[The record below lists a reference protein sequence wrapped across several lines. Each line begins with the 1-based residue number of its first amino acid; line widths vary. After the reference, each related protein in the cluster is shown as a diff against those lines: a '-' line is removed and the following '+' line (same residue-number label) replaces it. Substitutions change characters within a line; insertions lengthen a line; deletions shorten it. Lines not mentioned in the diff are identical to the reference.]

1 MQIETRYGKVY
12 LTHHAADRWVERTGR
27 SLEEL
32 VAAIRC
38 SVRPT
43 KQQLN
48 RINKRTRGKELKRV
62 LECDVAYFILCKQV
76 IVTVYQKGKHMQNEL
91 QRSFTTPHSYSAIE
105 REIEMAEAL
114 IENDG
119 TAFPECSFEDGYI
132 AALKFVLN
140 REGSNVREEYEDMM
154 NEHSSEGEAA

>member
-12 LTHHAADRWVERTGR
+12 LTHHASDRWVERTGR

-91 QRSFTTPHSYSAIE
+91 QRSFTTPHTYGALE

-114 IENDG
+114 VESQG
-119 TAFPECSFEDGYI
+119 TAFPDGTLEEGFI
-132 AALKFVLN
+132 AGIKFVLC
-140 REGSNVREEYEDMM
+140 REGSCIRDAYEEMM
-154 NEHSSEGEAA
+154 DGKDTEGEAA